1 MGQTRRGRRIK
12 RIAVAVAGAH
22 PRPQLLEAITALAA
36 ESAAELSGVFLEDED
51 LLRLAELP
59 FAQEISRVTST
70 ARPLHA
76 AALQR
81 ELRVQ
86 AASAERLLA
95 GTAERLGVAWS
106 FRIARGRIVA
116 ELRASSEEADLLL
129 VSAGRQPL
137 GEGRG
142 LSRHGP
148 PARAAQSERIVVAF
162 DRSASG
168 RRALATAGRLAA
180 ERRAAL
186 IVLCFAGT
194 GPAAQRLQ
202 ARARELLGRQPARFE
217 PLVRGG
223 VPRRARGGPAA
234 GGGAAGPR
242 RGQGRA
248 RPREPRR
255 ARPRGPLPRA
265 DGALRAAGAAV
276 AAGVEIPAVPR
287 DPARAQP
294 ASLTDAPSAGVEM
307 PRKTSRANGR
317 ARSRARQCVDH
328 PGRAQRRIAGRS
340 ATAAVNRSPAC
351 SGWDWRAL
359 ERPRIVR
366 LPRRTRYLRQAVM
379 GTMAEVDKRIEGS
392 TAIVT
397 FTNPPQGFLTTAMI
411 GQLGEVLSELEAD
424 DEVRAIVFTGGLENV
439 FIRHFSVEEIIAM
452 TDALQQRRARGLPD
466 PRFVRTS
473 LRRVWEQIDQCQKP
487 TIAAINGTC
496 GGGGCELALCC
507 DIRLAGPGDYR
518 IGQMEIRVG
527 LLPGAGG
534 TARLA
539 RVVGFARALEWTLRG
554 RTFGPR
560 EAAAEG
566 LVNHYCEGDVLAA
579 ALELAAELEDKPPA
593 ALAYIKQAL
602 RTAADNGIAAGVTEE
617 GDLFAR
623 LVAED
628 ARSLEMMKAYV
639 DSGHRL
645 EDL

>member
-106 FRIARGRIVA
+106 FRIARERIVA

-223 VPRRARGGPAA
+223 GSPPCSRRP
-234 GGGAAGPR
+234 GGGR
-242 RGQGRA
+242 RSCWSS
-248 RPREPRR
+248 P
-255 ARPRGPLPRA
+255 
-265 DGALRAAGAAV
+265 
-276 AAGVEIPAVPR
+276 
-287 DPARAQP
+287 
-294 ASLTDAPSAGVEM
+294 
-307 PRKTSRANGR
+307 R
-317 ARSRARQCVDH
+317 ARSRSPPRASPCSAAR
-328 PGRAQRRIAGRS
+328 
-340 ATAAVNRSPAC
+340 
-351 SGWDWRAL
+351 
-359 ERPRIVR
+359 
-366 LPRRTRYLRQAVM
+366 
-379 GTMAEVDKRIEGS
+379 
-392 TAIVT
+392 
-397 FTNPPQGFLTTAMI
+397 
-411 GQLGEVLSELEAD
+411 
-424 DEVRAIVFTGGLENV
+424 
-439 FIRHFSVEEIIAM
+439 
-452 TDALQQRRARGLPD
+452 
-466 PRFVRTS
+466 
-473 LRRVWEQIDQCQKP
+473 
-487 TIAAINGTC
+487 
-496 GGGGCELALCC
+496 
-507 DIRLAGPGDYR
+507 
-518 IGQMEIRVG
+518 
-527 LLPGAGG
+527 
-534 TARLA
+534 
-539 RVVGFARALEWTLRG
+539 
-554 RTFGPR
+554 
-560 EAAAEG
+560 
-566 LVNHYCEGDVLAA
+566 
-579 ALELAAELEDKPPA
+579 PPA
-593 ALAYIKQAL
+593 PC
-602 RTAADNGIAAGVTEE
+602 
-617 GDLFAR
+617 
-623 LVAED
+623 
-628 ARSLEMMKAYV
+628 
-639 DSGHRL
+639 
-645 EDL
+645 